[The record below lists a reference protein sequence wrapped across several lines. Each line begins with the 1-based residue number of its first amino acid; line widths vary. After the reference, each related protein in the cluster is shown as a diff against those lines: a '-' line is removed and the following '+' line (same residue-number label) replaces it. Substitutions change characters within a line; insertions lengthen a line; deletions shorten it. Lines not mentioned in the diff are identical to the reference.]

1 MTKIKLPYIHE
12 FVDRHGVVRRY
23 FRRAGYKQVPPLGPV
38 GGTEFMAAY
47 QAALGTSPL
56 AIGTQRSRPGSVSA
70 AIAAYYLSTDFR
82 DGLAQGTRYMRRTI
96 LERFRQ
102 QHGEKALGT
111 LPQQFIAIMMGK
123 MTPHVARNWLKAVR
137 GLCQF
142 CVAQGMLKADPT
154 QGLKA
159 PRIRD
164 TGGHHTWTESEVKQ
178 YETAHPIGSKA
189 RLALALGLYTA
200 QRRGDVV
207 RMGCQHIS
215 EGVIKVRQQKTGATL
230 RIPIH
235 PVLKAVLEATPTGH
249 LAFLTTRT
257 GKSYGANDF
266 SEQFRIWCDAAGLPQ
281 HCVFHGLR
289 KAALTRLAD
298 IGCTVHEIRAIGGHT
313 SLREIERYTRAAEQ
327 ERLARQAM
335 ARLETEAERASGK
348 PSGKLSKND

>member
-1 MTKIKLPYIHE
+1 
-12 FVDRHGVVRRY
+12 
-23 FRRAGYKQVPPLGPV
+23 
-38 GGTEFMAAY
+38 
-47 QAALGTSPL
+47 
-56 AIGTQRSRPGSVSA
+56 
-70 AIAAYYLSTDFR
+70 
-82 DGLAQGTRYMRRTI
+82 
-96 LERFRQ
+96 
-102 QHGEKALGT
+102 
-111 LPQQFIAIMMGK
+111 
-123 MTPHVARNWLKAVR
+123 
-137 GLCQF
+137 
-142 CVAQGMLKADPT
+142 
-154 QGLKA
+154 
-159 PRIRD
+159 
-164 TGGHHTWTESEVKQ
+164 
-178 YETAHPIGSKA
+178 
-189 RLALALGLYTA
+189 
-200 QRRGDVV
+200 
-207 RMGCQHIS
+207 MGCQHIS